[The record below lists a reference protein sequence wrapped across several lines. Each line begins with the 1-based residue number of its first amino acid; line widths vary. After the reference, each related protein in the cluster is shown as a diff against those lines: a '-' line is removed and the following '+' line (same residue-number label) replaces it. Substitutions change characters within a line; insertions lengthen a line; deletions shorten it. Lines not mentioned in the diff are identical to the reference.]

1 MLFKAHNTCH
11 YSWILMEG
19 SIGPQVSKRKSTICY
34 EGFVSNEDAKVVI
47 GKLGL
52 WSCSSSSKRS
62 KDNQLLEEGVYRLL
76 EEKEASLTELEEA
89 FTVFDEDG
97 DGFMNQRDLFRVM
110 NKLGFEGVKVEECK
124 KMIKVYDLD
133 GDGCISFKEFRFML
147 ECAT

>member
-1 MLFKAHNTCH
+1 MPLFMDFH
-11 YSWILMEG
+11 
-19 SIGPQVSKRKSTICY
+19 
-34 EGFVSNEDAKVVI
+34 GFVSNEDAKVVI

-52 WSCSSSSKRS
+52 WTSSSSSSRRS
-62 KDNQLLEEGVYRLL
+62 KDNKLLEGVYRLL
-76 EEKEASLTELEEA
+76 EEKEASLRELEEA

-97 DGFMNQRDLFRVM
+97 DGLMNQKDLFRVM
-110 NKLGFEGVKVEECK
+110 NKLGFEGLKLEECK